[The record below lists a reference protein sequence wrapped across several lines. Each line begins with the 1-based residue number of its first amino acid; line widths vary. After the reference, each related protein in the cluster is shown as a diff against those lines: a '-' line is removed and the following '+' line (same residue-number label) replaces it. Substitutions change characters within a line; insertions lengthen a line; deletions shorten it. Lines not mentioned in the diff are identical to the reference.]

1 MDKLGGVFLFGVAF
15 AVMIAGMGTGAW
27 LLVKLVS
34 ALGWLRL
41 SPEERERQAAAARHP
56 FAKVSLRGKAAWLI
70 CCLEQALLAWGLDA
84 EEGEPG
90 SWHPVL
96 ALLWKLPELPEECLE
111 DWLDQAGDILPSNLL
126 SPCPD
131 LVPRSQDR
139 QAPLAAAAAL
149 YREAG
154 SKMALLGPL
163 VELPVRLVRENRE
176 EPGLHPELALALLDE
191 AKELLESYG
200 VPQPPADI
208 RDFLLGQR
216 SPGMGERFVGRQ
228 CSQGFVGW

>member
-15 AVMIAGMGTGAW
+15 AVMIAGMGTGVW

-90 SWHPVL
+90 SWYPVL
-96 ALLWKLPELPEECLE
+96 ALLWKFPELPEECLE
-111 DWLDQAGDILPSNLL
+111 DWLGQAEDILPSNLL
-126 SPCPD
+126 SPSPD
-131 LVPRSQDR
+131 LAPRPQGGQVR
-139 QAPLAAAAAL
+139 LAAAL

-176 EPGLHPELALALLDE
+176 EPGLHPELPLALLDE

-216 SPGMGERFVGRQ
+216 SRGMGERFVGRQ

>member
-34 ALGWLRL
+34 ALGRLRL

-111 DWLDQAGDILPSNLL
+111 DWLGQAGDILPSNLL

-131 LVPRSQDR
+131 LAPRPQGGQVR
-139 QAPLAAAAAL
+139 LAAAL

-176 EPGLHPELALALLDE
+176 EPGLHPELALALPEDE
-191 AKELLESYG
+191 VAAKGL
-200 VPQPPADI
+200 PNI
-208 RDFLLGQR
+208 FQR
-216 SPGMGERFVGRQ
+216 YL
-228 CSQGFVGW
+228 QGGSLSFRSSTGLV

>member
-15 AVMIAGMGTGAW
+15 AVMIAGMGTGVW

-90 SWHPVL
+90 SWYPVL
-96 ALLWKLPELPEECLE
+96 ALLWKFPELPEECLE
-111 DWLDQAGDILPSNLL
+111 DWLGQAEDILPSNL
-126 SPCPD
+126 PD
-131 LVPRSQDR
+131 LAPRPQGGQVR
-139 QAPLAAAAAL
+139 LAAAL

-176 EPGLHPELALALLDE
+176 EPGLHPELPLALLDE

>member
-90 SWHPVL
+90 SWYPVL
-96 ALLWKLPELPEECLE
+96 ALLWKFPELPEECLE
-111 DWLDQAGDILPSNLL
+111 DWLGQAEDILPSNLL
-126 SPCPD
+126 SPSPD
-131 LVPRSQDR
+131 LAPRPQGGQVR
-139 QAPLAAAAAL
+139 LAAAL

-176 EPGLHPELALALLDE
+176 EPGLHPELPLALLDE

>member
-15 AVMIAGMGTGAW
+15 AVMIAGMGTGVW

-90 SWHPVL
+90 SWYPVL

-111 DWLDQAGDILPSNLL
+111 DWLGQAEDILPSNLL
-126 SPCPD
+126 SPSPD
-131 LVPRSQDR
+131 LAPRPQGGQVR
-139 QAPLAAAAAL
+139 LAAAL

>member
-90 SWHPVL
+90 RWYPVL

-111 DWLDQAGDILPSNLL
+111 DWLGQAEDILPSNLL
-126 SPCPD
+126 SPSPD
-131 LVPRSQDR
+131 LAPRPQGGQVR
-139 QAPLAAAAAL
+139 LAAAL

-176 EPGLHPELALALLDE
+176 EPGLHPELPLALLDE

>member
-34 ALGWLRL
+34 ALGRLRL

-111 DWLDQAGDILPSNLL
+111 DWLGQAGDILPQGQNHRRR
-126 SPCPD
+126 
-131 LVPRSQDR
+131 V
-139 QAPLAAAAAL
+139 
-149 YREAG
+149 YR
-154 SKMALLGPL
+154 P
-163 VELPVRLVRENRE
+163 
-176 EPGLHPELALALLDE
+176 
-191 AKELLESYG
+191 
-200 VPQPPADI
+200 
-208 RDFLLGQR
+208 GQR
-216 SPGMGERFVGRQ
+216 TRSRFITAADEGVTLRDRFLFILPKIHCYAPSGLSRVNRPSLLPRYSSSRTRAMRPVSTSPPRTRKPLRRPA
-228 CSQGFVGW
+228 CSRRA

>member
-15 AVMIAGMGTGAW
+15 AVMIAGMGTGVW

-90 SWHPVL
+90 SWYPVL
-96 ALLWKLPELPEECLE
+96 ALLWKCPELPEECLE
-111 DWLDQAGDILPSNLL
+111 DWLGQAEDILPSNLL
-126 SPCPD
+126 SPSPD
-131 LVPRSQDR
+131 LAPRPQGGQVR
-139 QAPLAAAAAL
+139 LAAAL

-176 EPGLHPELALALLDE
+176 EPGLHPELPLALLDE